1 MKLKIKKIIIHLIKK
16 KKDLILF
23 YIVFL
28 YYFLKNINQVI
39 FKKGQ
44 PLIIAVDRPRFNL
57 DANEIKKNN
66 KIRLIVVSRKI
77 FYFLGSI
84 FINKHY
90 QFQSSYH
97 F

>member
-28 YYFLKNINQVI
+28 YYFLKNINEVI

-44 PLIIAVDRPRFNL
+44 PLIIAVDR
-57 DANEIKKNN
+57 
-66 KIRLIVVSRKI
+66 
-77 FYFLGSI
+77 
-84 FINKHY
+84 
-90 QFQSSYH
+90 
-97 F
+97 